1 MPSPATDHPSTD
13 KPTGFSRKVLLG
25 SIATIAWLIDI
36 GTKVWAVEALS
47 GREPLR
53 LAGGLLYL
61 TLARNSGAAFSLGTD
76 FTIVITC
83 VMIAVVLGILVVSR
97 KVASTPWAWAL
108 GLVLGGACGNL
119 VDRLLRHPSPFRG
132 AVVDFFSVLDP
143 YGGFFPIFNVADIC
157 IVCGGIFAALLA
169 LTGRELDGT
178 RAGGHRP
185 DDRHLQDRGPDDP
198 PVEASPGP
206 QRPAERDDA

>member
-1 MPSPATDHPSTD
+1 VPSSTTDHPSTH
-13 KPTGFSRKVLLG
+13 KRSGLSRHVLLIG
-25 SIATIAWLIDI
+25 SIAAVVLLIDL
-36 GTKVWAVEALS
+36 GTKIWAVEALS

-53 LAGGLLYL
+53 LAGGALYL

-76 FTIVITC
+76 FTVIITIV
-83 VMIAVVLGILVVSR
+83 MMSVVTGILVVAR

-119 VDRLLRHPSPFRG
+119 IDRLFRHPSPFRG
-132 AVVDFFSVLDP
+132 AVIDFFSVLDP
-143 YGGFFPIFNVADIC
+143 YGGFFPIFNVADMC

-178 RAGGHRP
+178 RTGKH
-185 DDRHLQDRGPDDP
+185 QS
-198 PVEASPGP
+198 ESPADVDAP
-206 QRPAERDDA
+206 TRKRDDE

>member
-1 MPSPATDHPSTD
+1 M
-13 KPTGFSRKVLLG
+13 LG
-25 SIATIAWLIDI
+25 SIAAVALLIDL

-53 LAGGLLYL
+53 LAGGALYL
-61 TLARNSGAAFSLGTD
+61 TLARNTGAAFSLGTN
-76 FTIVITC
+76 FTVVITI
-83 VMIAVVLGILVVSR
+83 VMIAVVTGILITAR

-119 VDRLLRHPSPFRG
+119 IDRLFRHPSPFRG

-169 LTGRELDGT
+169 LTGRELDGSRT
-178 RAGGHRP
+178 GRDGATVEPAPTVDSADP
-185 DDRHLQDRGPDDP
+185 D
-198 PVEASPGP
+198 P
-206 QRPAERDDA
+206 QRPRNQDEA